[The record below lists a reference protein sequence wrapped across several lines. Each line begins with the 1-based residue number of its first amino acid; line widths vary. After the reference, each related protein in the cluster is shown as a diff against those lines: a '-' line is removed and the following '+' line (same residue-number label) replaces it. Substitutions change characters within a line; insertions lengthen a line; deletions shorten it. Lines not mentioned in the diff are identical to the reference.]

1 MYFSPL
7 GVVFGFFSN
16 LIQLKTSLCILMLP
30 GQMQTEGIFTLECTF
45 TMVTIVAE
53 VSGEMGTFNVV
64 PHIVSMCAKLPAES
78 APELGLPFLGR
89 RLLYVLVKHFPC
101 TKKS

>member
-7 GVVFGFFSN
+7 GVVFGFIIDF
-16 LIQLKTSLCILMLP
+16 IQLKALLCILMLP

-53 VSGEMGTFNVV
+53 VSGEVGAFNVV
-64 PHIVSMCAKLPAES
+64 PHIVSM
-78 APELGLPFLGR
+78 
-89 RLLYVLVKHFPC
+89 
-101 TKKS
+101 

>member
-7 GVVFGFFSN
+7 GVVLGFIIHF
-16 LIQLKTSLCILMLP
+16 IQLEALLCIPMLP

-53 VSGEMGTFNVV
+53 VSGEMGAFNVV
-64 PHIVSMCAKLPAES
+64 PHIVSM
-78 APELGLPFLGR
+78 
-89 RLLYVLVKHFPC
+89 
-101 TKKS
+101 